1 MKSLYDLELN
11 AADGTPDFLKKYKG
25 KVTMLVNTTVGCGN
39 ANQMEVLEW
48 LHQKYKD
55 RGFEIVALP
64 TNDYCGP
71 GVTKG
76 AWSQGLVEGKDS
88 QDYGCDVYGTTFGF
102 SEKVKAMAK
111 LENASCELITAQI
124 EQEIS
129 MISDELEKLIESGK
143 VSIIL
148 QPESKQ
154 KAEESKKSNK
164 KSAKIEDKEIIAEPQ
179 SVEETAVTQVE
190 EEVSTPSE
198 ENKIVETVQDEA
210 INIVSE
216 SQNSDSL

>member
-1 MKSLYDLELN
+1 MEKTYFIENPQNQDFESYVN
-11 AADGTPDFLKKYKG
+11 DGYFIVQNNKKTILRIPPDGL
-25 KVTMLVNTTVGCGN
+25 T
-39 ANQMEVLEW
+39 
-48 LHQKYKD
+48 
-55 RGFEIVALP
+55 ILP
-64 TNDYCGP
+64 ASY
-71 GVTKG
+71 G
-76 AWSQGLVEGKDS
+76 AI
-88 QDYGCDVYGTTFGF
+88 
-102 SEKVKAMAK
+102 SE
-111 LENASCELITAQI
+111 
-124 EQEIS
+124 
-129 MISDELEKLIESGK
+129 ISDELEKLIESGK

-179 SVEETAVTQVE
+179 SVEETVVTQVE